1 MTGARLLVAGPAA
14 PAALVASTGLAAGRT
29 PRDASTRSRAL
40 AATSGYRRASTDDT
54 ESPMA
59 SLLRRL
65 APLLI
70 PIIIRKFQNRKGG
83 GNGQAGSGSGRRR

>member
-1 MTGARLLVAGPAA
+1 
-14 PAALVASTGLAAGRT
+14 
-29 PRDASTRSRAL
+29 
-40 AATSGYRRASTDDT
+40 
-54 ESPMA
+54 MA

-83 GNGQAGSGSGRRR
+83 GGGSRGTGSTRRR

>member
-1 MTGARLLVAGPAA
+1 
-14 PAALVASTGLAAGRT
+14 
-29 PRDASTRSRAL
+29 
-40 AATSGYRRASTDDT
+40 
-54 ESPMA
+54 MA

-83 GNGQAGSGSGRRR
+83 GGGRTGSGTGRRR

>member
-1 MTGARLLVAGPAA
+1 MAA
-14 PAALVASTGLAAGRT
+14 PVALPALPALAAGRT
-29 PRDASTRSRAL
+29 PEGTSTCSCAL

-83 GNGQAGSGSGRRR
+83 GGGQNGSGTGRRR

>member
-1 MTGARLLVAGPAA
+1 
-14 PAALVASTGLAAGRT
+14 
-29 PRDASTRSRAL
+29 
-40 AATSGYRRASTDDT
+40 
-54 ESPMA
+54 MA

-83 GNGQAGSGSGRRR
+83 GGGQNGSGTGRRR

>member
-1 MTGARLLVAGPAA
+1 
-14 PAALVASTGLAAGRT
+14 
-29 PRDASTRSRAL
+29 
-40 AATSGYRRASTDDT
+40 
-54 ESPMA
+54 MA

-83 GNGQAGSGSGRRR
+83 GGGQNGSGTGRLR